1 MSDVPQSRDVG
12 DIIRQHFQSGE
23 FLSAFEAIYANA
35 QNGGRVPWDDHA
47 PNALLVEWLQR
58 EKRIGQGAPALV
70 IGCGL
75 GDDAEYLAAQGYDVT
90 AFDISA
96 TAIQMCRER
105 FPDSAV
111 HYEVADLFALPDEW
125 TNRFAFVLECR
136 TIQALPWQMSR
147 DAMTAI
153 ARCVKPEGELL
164 VLCFGRQPDAERK
177 GIPWPLSKSE
187 LAFFQTLGMK
197 EISFEETD
205 RGRTTFRVLYR
216 KEG

>member
-1 MSDVPQSRDVG
+1 MSDSSQPRHVG

-35 QNGGRVPWDDHA
+35 RNGGLVPWDDHA
-47 PNALLVEWLQR
+47 PNPFLIEWIQR
-58 EKRIGQGAPALV
+58 EMRRGDNAPALV

-105 FPDSAV
+105 FPDSPV
-111 HYEVADLFALPDEW
+111 HYEVADLFALPAGW
-125 TNRFAFVLECR
+125 ANRFAFVLECR
-136 TIQALPWQMSR
+136 TIQALPWQMSD

-153 ARCVKPEGELL
+153 AGCVKPEGELL
-164 VLCFGRQPDAERK
+164 VLCFGRAPEAERK

-187 LAFFQTLGMK
+187 LAFFQTLGLI
-197 EISFEETD
+197 ETSFEEID
-205 RGRTTFRVLYR
+205 RGRKMFRVVYR
-216 KEG
+216 K

>member
-1 MSDVPQSRDVG
+1 MSDSPQPRDVG

-35 QNGGRVPWDDHA
+35 QNGGLVPWDDHA
-47 PNALLVEWLQR
+47 PNPLLIEWMQH
-58 EKRIGQGAPALV
+58 EKRQGDKAPALV

-75 GDDAEYLAAQGYDVT
+75 GDDAEYLAAQGYNVT

-105 FPDSAV
+105 FPDSPV
-111 HYEVADLFALPDEW
+111 QYEVADLFALPADW
-125 TNRFAFVLECR
+125 ADHFAFVLECR
-136 TIQALPWQMSR
+136 TIQALPWQMSH

-153 ARCVKPEGELL
+153 AGCVKPEGELL
-164 VLCFGRQPDAERK
+164 VLCFGRAPAAERK

-187 LAFFQTLGMK
+187 LVVFQTLSLT
-197 EISFEETD
+197 EISFEEID
-205 RGRTTFRVLYR
+205 RGRKMFRVVYR
-216 KEG
+216 K